1 MAYVKTMDLTRI
13 IDVINSTNDT
23 LFFNSKEE
31 FTEIME
37 KMKFYR
43 VDENYSFSVNV
54 IFTYTGVISD
64 QPMVLMFTSL
74 NQDNTFQLVIKS
86 FIEKYEDIESV
97 YKYFRTTNLP
107 TRLEYHQNGNIQC
120 ITFHKDNK
128 EHGSYGFPSKV
139 IFDVEK
145 GKEIRQEYNNGLD
158 ETIKVHSISI
168 DIEKDVI
175 EDAKI
180 EVNKKMI
187 DLKQLS
193 EIIPSVNLFTHEN
206 IFNLDKYVTDDVI
219 NLIDMVVI

>member
-31 FTEIME
+31 FKEV
-37 KMKFYR
+37 MKKINFYR
-43 VDENYSFSVNV
+43 VDENNSFSVNI
-54 IFTYTGVISD
+54 IFNYAGFIFEQYVL
-64 QPMVLMFTSL
+64 LMFTSFL
-74 NQDNTFQLVIKS
+74 QDNTFQLSIKS
-86 FIEKYEDIESV
+86 FTESDSNDTN
-97 YKYFRTTNLP
+97 YKFFRADNLP
-107 TRLEYHQNGNIQC
+107 TKLEYSLNGNIQC
-120 ITFHKDNK
+120 ITFHKNNK

-145 GKEIRQEYNNGLD
+145 GKEIKQEYKNGL
-158 ETIKVHSISI
+158 EEHIKVHSISF

-180 EVNKKMI
+180 EINKKMI